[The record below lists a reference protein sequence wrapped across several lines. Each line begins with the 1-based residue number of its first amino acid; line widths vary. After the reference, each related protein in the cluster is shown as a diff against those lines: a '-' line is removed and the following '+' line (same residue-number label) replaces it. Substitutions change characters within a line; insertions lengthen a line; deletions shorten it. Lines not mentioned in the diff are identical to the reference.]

1 MHVAPPSRQLEAD
14 LKKVGQT
21 MTKEWLDNAGPD
33 GKAVLDAYRK

>member
-1 MHVAPPSRQLEAD
+1 
-14 LKKVGQT
+14 VGQT